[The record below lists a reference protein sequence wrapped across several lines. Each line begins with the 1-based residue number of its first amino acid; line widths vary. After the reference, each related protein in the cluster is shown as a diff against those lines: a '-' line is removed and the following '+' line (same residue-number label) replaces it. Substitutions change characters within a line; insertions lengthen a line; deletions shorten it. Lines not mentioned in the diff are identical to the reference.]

1 LESDAGDDDSD
12 DDGDDAHDDDVMCT
26 AVPLLPEPQSMLNHY
41 MYYNSNNA
49 NR

>member
-1 LESDAGDDDSD
+1 MSDAGDGGSGGD
-12 DDGDDAHDDDVMCT
+12 DDGAHDDDVMCT